1 VGSKESIEMP
11 ETAAALGPQ
20 PPDYNAAW
28 VRAKYKLERDKRLHA
43 EGVEQFVEV
52 TADFSH
58 YADDPY
64 VVRTERAPVKDHV
77 QVLIIGAGLGSL
89 LAAARLQE
97 AGIDDIRIVDTAG
110 DFGGTWYW
118 NRYPGAQ
125 CDIESYIY
133 LPLLEELGYMPT
145 ERYAHGPE
153 IRTHLQAVARHY
165 GLYRDAL
172 LQTTVI
178 DMAWDDDA
186 KHWEVSTDRG
196 DVFTASLVAVSPGS
210 LTRPKLPGIPG
221 INEFG
226 GHTFHTSR
234 WDYGYT
240 GGDESGGLTGLHDK
254 RVGIIGTGATGLQCI
269 PHLGRWAQKLLV
281 FQRTPSTV
289 ADRGNRPT
297 DPDWA
302 TGLKPGW
309 QRERMENFTRVT
321 CGVEMDLD
329 LVEDGWTRN
338 ALELTD
344 PAVLRETARL
354 GREMT
359 ADELGEFLFAAD
371 FEAMDRLR
379 GRIDQVVTDPH
390 TAESLKP
397 WYKLMCKRPGYHDE
411 YLKTFNRDNV
421 ALVDTDGRGVERF
434 TDDGVVAGGV
444 EHKIDALIFA
454 TGFEVGTSFT
464 RRLGFEIVGRDGVRL
479 SDKWAKGMRT
489 LHGLQTNGFPN
500 CFFLGYTQSGVSPN
514 YTHTAEERARHF
526 AYLVAQWVQ
535 RGATTIEATQE
546 AEDDWLVTMAEST
559 VNPKAFFEDCTPSYL
574 SSEGD
579 RSNPHGML
587 STNFGGKPV
596 EFFDMLAQWRS
607 TDRLD
612 GVMLR

>member
-1 VGSKESIEMP
+1 MP
-11 ETAAALGPQ
+11 QTPTSLRPQ
-20 PPDYNAAW
+20 PAEYDAEW
-28 VRAKYKLERDKRLHA
+28 VRAKYALERDKRLRPDA
-43 EGVEQFVEV
+43 VDQYVEV

-64 VVRTERAPVKDHV
+64 TEWVDREPVHDHV
-77 QVLIIGAGLGSL
+77 QVVIIGAGLGSL
-89 LAAARLQE
+89 IAAARLQE
-97 AGIDDIRIVDTAG
+97 AGVTDIRIVDTAG

-133 LPLLEELGYMPT
+133 LPLLEELNYMPT

-153 IRTHLQAVARHY
+153 IRAHLQAIARHY
-165 GLYRDAL
+165 GLYRNAL
-172 LQTTVI
+172 LQTTVTG
-178 DMAWDDDA
+178 MRWNEQDA
-186 KHWEVSTDRG
+186 HWEISTNRG
-196 DVFTASLVAVSPGS
+196 DVFTASLVTVSPGS

-221 INEFG
+221 INEFT

-240 GGDESGGLTGLHDK
+240 GGDETGGLTKLADK

-269 PHLGRWAQKLLV
+269 PHLGRWAQKLYV

-289 ADRGNRPT
+289 AERGNRPT
-297 DPDWA
+297 DRDWA
-302 TGLKPGW
+302 AGLQPGW

-329 LVEDGWTRN
+329 LTEDGWTRN

-344 PAVLRETARL
+344 SAVIRETARL

-359 ADELGEFLFAAD
+359 PQEIDAFLFRAD
-371 FEAMDRLR
+371 FDAMERLR
-379 GRIDQVVTDPH
+379 RRISDTVHDEK
-390 TAESLKP
+390 TAEALKP
-397 WYKLMCKRPGYHDE
+397 WFRLMCKRAGYHDE
-411 YLKTFNRDNV
+411 YLKTFNRDSV
-421 ALVDTDGRGVERF
+421 ELVDTDGRGVERF
-434 TDDGVVAGGV
+434 TETAAVVDGV
-444 EHKIDALIFA
+444 EYELDALIFA
-454 TGFEVGTSFT
+454 TGFEVGTEFT
-464 RRLGFEIVGRDGVRL
+464 RRLGFEIVGRDNVRL

-489 LHGLQTNGFPN
+489 LHGLQTHGFPN

-526 AYLVAQWVQ
+526 AYLVSTFVE
-535 RGATTIEATQE
+535 RKATTIEATAE
-546 AEDDWLVTMAEST
+546 AEEEWLAAMNEASVK
-559 VNPKAFFEDCTPSYL
+559 PKAFYADCTPSYL

-579 RSNPHGML
+579 KDNPHGML

-596 EFFDMLAQWRS
+596 EFFDMLAKWRS
-607 TDRLD
+607 TGQLE
-612 GVMLR
+612 GVILT

>member
-1 VGSKESIEMP
+1 MP
-11 ETAAALGPQ
+11 VVSPGPQ
-20 PPDYNAAW
+20 PSEYDAEW
-28 VRAKYKLERDKRLHA
+28 VRAKYAVERDKRLRSDA
-43 EGVEQFVEV
+43 VDQYVEV

-64 VVRTERAPVKDHV
+64 AEPFDRDPVRDHV

-89 LAAARLQE
+89 IAAARLHE
-97 AGIDDIRIVDTAG
+97 SGIDDIRVIDTAG

-133 LPLLEELGYMPT
+133 LPLLEELNYTPT

-153 IRTHLQAVARHY
+153 IREHLQAIARHY
-165 GLYRDAL
+165 DLYRNAL
-172 LQTTVI
+172 LQTTVTG
-178 DMAWDDDA
+178 MRWNDDA
-186 KHWEVSTDRG
+186 KHWEISTNRG
-196 DVFTASLVAVSPGS
+196 DEFTATLVTVSPGS

-221 INEFG
+221 INEFR

-240 GGDESGGLTGLHDK
+240 GGDESGGLNGLRDK

-269 PHLGRWAQKLLV
+269 PHLGRSAQQLYV

-289 ADRGNRPT
+289 GERGNRPT
-297 DPDWA
+297 DPAWA
-302 TGLKPGW
+302 ASLTPGW

-329 LVEDGWTRN
+329 LTDDGWTRN

-344 PAVLRETARL
+344 PAVVRETARL

-359 ADELGEFLFAAD
+359 PEETAEFLYRKD
-371 FEAMDRLR
+371 FEAMERLR
-379 GRIDQVVTDPH
+379 SRIGETVRDEK

-397 WYKLMCKRPGYHDE
+397 WFKLMCKRAGYHDE
-411 YLKTFNRDNV
+411 YLHTFNRDNV
-421 ALVDTDGRGVERF
+421 ELVDTDGRGVERF
-434 TDDGVVAGGV
+434 TETAAVVDGV
-444 EHKIDALIFA
+444 EYELDALIFA
-454 TGFEVGTSFT
+454 TGFEVGTEFT
-464 RRLGFEIVGRDGVRL
+464 RRLGFEIVGRDDVRL

-489 LHGLQTNGFPN
+489 LHGLQTHGFPN

-526 AYLVAQWVQ
+526 AYLVSTWAE
-535 RGATTIEATQE
+535 RGATTIEATSDAEEEWLATMNE
-546 AEDDWLVTMAEST
+546 AS
-559 VNPKAFFEDCTPSYL
+559 VNAKAFFTDCTPSYL

-579 RSNPHGML
+579 KENPHGML

-596 EFFDMLAQWRS
+596 DFFDMLHRWRS
-607 TDRLD
+607 TGRLE
-612 GVMLR
+612 GVTLT

>member
-1 VGSKESIEMP
+1 MP
-11 ETAAALGPQ
+11 QTPTSLRPQ
-20 PPDYNAAW
+20 PAEYDAEW
-28 VRAKYKLERDKRLHA
+28 VRAKYALERDKRLRPDA
-43 EGVEQFVEV
+43 VDQYVEV

-64 VVRTERAPVKDHV
+64 TEWVDREPVHDHV

-89 LAAARLQE
+89 IAAARLQE
-97 AGIDDIRIVDTAG
+97 SGVTDVRIVDTAG

-133 LPLLEELGYMPT
+133 LPLLEELNYMPT

-153 IRTHLQAVARHY
+153 IRAHLQAIARHY
-165 GLYRDAL
+165 GLYRNAL
-172 LQTTVI
+172 LQTTVTG
-178 DMAWDDDA
+178 MRWNEQAA
-186 KHWEVSTDRG
+186 HWEISTNRG
-196 DVFTASLVAVSPGS
+196 DVFTASLVTVSPGS

-221 INEFG
+221 INEFT

-240 GGDESGGLTGLHDK
+240 GGDETGGLTKLADK

-269 PHLGRWAQKLLV
+269 PHLGRWAQKLYV

-289 ADRGNRPT
+289 AERGNRPT
-297 DPDWA
+297 DRDWA
-302 TGLKPGW
+302 AGLQPGW

-329 LVEDGWTRN
+329 LTEDGWTRN

-344 PAVLRETARL
+344 SAVIRETARL

-359 ADELGEFLFAAD
+359 PQEIDAFLFRAD
-371 FEAMDRLR
+371 FDAMERLR
-379 GRIDQVVTDPH
+379 RRISETVHDEK
-390 TAESLKP
+390 TAEALKP
-397 WYKLMCKRPGYHDE
+397 WFRLMCKRAGYHDE
-411 YLKTFNRDNV
+411 YLKTFNRDSV
-421 ALVDTDGRGVERF
+421 ELVDTDGRGVERF
-434 TDDGVVAGGV
+434 TETAAVVDGV
-444 EHKIDALIFA
+444 EYELDALIFA
-454 TGFEVGTSFT
+454 TGFEVGTEFT
-464 RRLGFEIVGRDGVRL
+464 RRLGFEIVGRDNVRL

-489 LHGLQTNGFPN
+489 LHGLQTHGFPN

-526 AYLVAQWVQ
+526 AYLVSTFVE
-535 RGATTIEATQE
+535 RKATTIEATAE
-546 AEDDWLVTMAEST
+546 AEEEWLAAMNEASVK
-559 VNPKAFFEDCTPSYL
+559 PKAFYADCTPSYL

-579 RSNPHGML
+579 KDNPHGML

-596 EFFDMLAQWRS
+596 EFFDMLAKWRS
-607 TDRLD
+607 TGQLE
-612 GVMLR
+612 GVVLT

>member
-1 VGSKESIEMP
+1 MSQTPTS
-11 ETAAALGPQ
+11 LGPQ
-20 PPDYNAAW
+20 PAEYDAEW
-28 VRAKYKLERDKRLHA
+28 VRTKYAIERDKRMRPDA
-43 EGVEQFVEV
+43 VDQYVEV

-64 VVRTERAPVKDHV
+64 TEWVDREPVHDHV

-89 LAAARLQE
+89 IAAARLQE
-97 AGIDDIRIVDTAG
+97 AGVEDIRIVDTAG

-133 LPLLEELGYMPT
+133 LPLLEELNYMPT

-153 IRTHLQAVARHY
+153 IREHLQAIARHY
-165 GLYRDAL
+165 GLYRNAL
-172 LQTTVI
+172 LQTTVTG
-178 DMAWDDDA
+178 MRWDEPA
-186 KHWEVSTDRG
+186 ARWEISTNRG
-196 DVFTASLVAVSPGS
+196 DVFTASLVTVSPGS

-221 INEFG
+221 INEFT

-240 GGDESGGLTGLHDK
+240 GGDETGGLTKLADK
-254 RVGIIGTGATGLQCI
+254 RIGIIGTGATGLQCI
-269 PHLGRWAQKLLV
+269 PHLGRWAQKLYV

-289 ADRGNRPT
+289 AERGNRPT
-297 DPDWA
+297 DRDWA
-302 TGLKPGW
+302 AGLQPGW

-329 LVEDGWTRN
+329 LTEDGWTRN

-344 PAVLRETARL
+344 SAVIRETARL

-359 ADELGEFLFAAD
+359 PQEIDAFLFRAD
-371 FEAMDRLR
+371 FDAMERLR
-379 GRIDQVVTDPH
+379 RRIDETVTDEK
-390 TAESLKP
+390 TAEALKP
-397 WYKLMCKRPGYHDE
+397 WFRLMCKRAGYHDE
-411 YLKTFNRDNV
+411 YLKTFNRDTV
-421 ALVDTDGRGVERF
+421 ELVDTDGRGVERF
-434 TDDGVVAGGV
+434 TETAAVVDGV
-444 EHKIDALIFA
+444 EYELDALIFA
-454 TGFEVGTSFT
+454 TGFEVGTEFT
-464 RRLGFEIVGRDGVRL
+464 RRLGFEIVGRDNVRL

-489 LHGLQTNGFPN
+489 LHGLQTHGFPN

-526 AYLVAQWVQ
+526 AYLVSTFVE
-535 RGATTIEATQE
+535 RKATTIEATAE
-546 AEDDWLVTMAEST
+546 AEEEWLAAMNEASVK
-559 VNPKAFFEDCTPSYL
+559 PKAFYADCTPSYL

-579 RSNPHGML
+579 KDNPHGML

-596 EFFDMLAQWRS
+596 EFFDMLAKWRS
-607 TDRLD
+607 TDQLE
-612 GVMLR
+612 GVILT

>member
-1 VGSKESIEMP
+1 MP
-11 ETAAALGPQ
+11 VVSPGPQ
-20 PPDYNAAW
+20 PSEYDAEW
-28 VRAKYKLERDKRLHA
+28 VRAKYAAERGKRLRA
-43 EGVEQFVEV
+43 DAVDQYVEV

-64 VVRTERAPVKDHV
+64 AEQFDRDPVRDHV
-77 QVLIIGAGLGSL
+77 RVLIIGAGLGSL
-89 LAAARLQE
+89 IAAARLHE
-97 AGIDDIRIVDTAG
+97 AGIDDIRVIDTAG

-133 LPLLEELGYMPT
+133 LPLLEELNYTPT

-153 IRTHLQAVARHY
+153 IREHLQAIARHY
-165 GLYRDAL
+165 GLYRNAL
-172 LQTTVI
+172 LQTTVTGMRWN
-178 DMAWDDDA
+178 DAA
-186 KHWEVSTDRG
+186 KHWEISTNRG
-196 DVFTASLVAVSPGS
+196 DEFTATLVTVSPGS

-221 INEFG
+221 INEFR

-240 GGDESGGLTGLHDK
+240 GGDESGGLTGLQDK

-269 PHLGRWAQKLLV
+269 PHLGRSAQQLYV

-289 ADRGNRPT
+289 GERGNRPT
-297 DPDWA
+297 DPAWA
-302 TGLKPGW
+302 ASLAPGW

-329 LVEDGWTRN
+329 LTDDGWTRN

-344 PAVLRETARL
+344 PAVIRETARL

-359 ADELGEFLFAAD
+359 PEEIGEFLYRAD
-371 FEAMDRLR
+371 FEAMERLR
-379 GRIDQVVTDPH
+379 SRIGQTVRDEK

-397 WYKLMCKRPGYHDE
+397 WFKLMCKRAGYHDE
-411 YLKTFNRDNV
+411 YLHAFNRDNV
-421 ALVDTDGRGVERF
+421 ELVDTDGRGVERF
-434 TDDGVVAGGV
+434 TETAAVVDGV
-444 EHKIDALIFA
+444 EYELDALIFA
-454 TGFEVGTSFT
+454 TGFEVGTEFT
-464 RRLGFEIVGRDGVRL
+464 RRLGFEIVGRDNVRL

-489 LHGLQTNGFPN
+489 LHGLQTHGFPN

-526 AYLVAQWVQ
+526 AYLVSTWAQ
-535 RGATTIEATQE
+535 RGATTIEATADAEEEWLSTMNE
-546 AEDDWLVTMAEST
+546 AS
-559 VNPKAFFEDCTPSYL
+559 VNAKAFFTDCTPSYL

-579 RSNPHGML
+579 KENPHGML

-596 EFFDMLAQWRS
+596 DFFDMLHRWRS
-607 TDRLD
+607 TGQLE
-612 GVMLR
+612 GVTIT